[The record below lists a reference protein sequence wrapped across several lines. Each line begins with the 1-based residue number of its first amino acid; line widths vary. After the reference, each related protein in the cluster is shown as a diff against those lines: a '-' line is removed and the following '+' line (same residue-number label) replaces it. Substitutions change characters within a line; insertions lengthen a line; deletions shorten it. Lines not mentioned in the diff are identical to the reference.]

1 MCVRILFCAQLL
13 NLPVNVLNLCNF
25 YVSDMAHL
33 TKIEFSALISEE
45 VWIYLNQIRLR
56 VELSSN
62 GLQNDARSRPSELS
76 ERPPPGLEV
85 LRSFAE

>member
-1 MCVRILFCAQLL
+1 MTSAFSWQNSISFCPASFRI
-13 NLPVNVLNLCNF
+13 
-25 YVSDMAHL
+25 AHL
-33 TKIEFSALISEE
+33 TKIEFSALISED

-76 ERPPPGLEV
+76 ERLPPGLEV

>member
-13 NLPVNVLNLCNF
+13 NVLNLCNF
-25 YVSDMAHL
+25 DVSDMAHL

-45 VWIYLNQIRLR
+45 VWIYLNQIRLH

-62 GLQNDARSRPSELS
+62 GLQKDARSCRSEL
-76 ERPPPGLEV
+76 RDYLLGLNS
-85 LRSFAE
+85 LRNFAE